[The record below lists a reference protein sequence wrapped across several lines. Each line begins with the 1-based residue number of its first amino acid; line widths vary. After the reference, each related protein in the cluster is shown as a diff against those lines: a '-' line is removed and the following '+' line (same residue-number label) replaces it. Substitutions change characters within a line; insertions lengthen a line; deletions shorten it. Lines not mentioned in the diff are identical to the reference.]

1 MPPKP
6 PRLTHFLCLPLV
18 TPTSRPQLSSAIS
31 SFRDKVTKTST
42 PELPDGI
49 PEKAIRPLGTL
60 HLTLGVMSLLSQER
74 IDSAL
79 RLLRDLDL
87 RELLSSSTPALK
99 DATGPSNSA
108 TQNESKNK
116 AGPGESGEAAQAM
129 PLHVTLRGLASMHTP
144 SKTSILYSSP
154 VGEDLRLYKFCQK
167 LRDIFTEVELM
178 VEENRPLLLH
188 ATIVNTVYVPGGRG
202 KGGHGKNRAK
212 LTIDARE
219 ILEDYEDFEWMS
231 NVRIEKVAICMMG
244 AQKKEDGEEEY
255 IVEGE
260 VEMP

>member
-6 PRLTHFLCLPLV
+6 ARLTHFLCLPLV
-18 TPTSRPQLSSAIS
+18 TPTSRPQLSSAIT
-31 SFRDKVTKTST
+31 SFRDKVTKINT

-79 RLLRDLDL
+79 RLLRELDL
-87 RELLSSSTPALK
+87 RELLSSSSLK
-99 DATGPSNSA
+99 DAPESSNSV
-108 TQNESKNK
+108 QNGSKSK
-116 AGPGESGEAAQAM
+116 VVPDESGEVAQAR
-129 PLHVTLRGLASMHTP
+129 PLHATLRGLASMHTP

-154 VGEDLRLYKFCQK
+154 VDEDLRLYKFCQK
-167 LRDIFTEVELM
+167 LRDIFTEAELL
-178 VEENRPLLLH
+178 VQENRPLLLH
-188 ATIVNTVYVPGGRG
+188 ATIVNTVYVPGVRG

-219 ILEDYEDFEWMS
+219 ILEDFEDFEWMS
-231 NVRIEKVAICMMG
+231 NVRIEKVAICRMG

-255 IVEGE
+255 VVEGE
-260 VEMP
+260 AEMP